1 MAIAV
6 KGLRLRPTYE
16 DLIGVAVSDQL
27 FNIKFPNR
35 DASFLRNGFALSQLD
50 GEGQRAMEKQQ
61 EMASK
66 EAFKESLLK
75 EIAINTG
82 SNLHDLRS
90 DSEADRRRERF
101 DSLITPPR
109 NNRPETYDMTEN
121 DDDMQSLY
129 SLPIS
134 SSTFVSDYSGRIN
147 RQLDFEE
154 EEQDN
159 SRIRQES
166 KREKTRQELSEH
178 LDDLQPKR
186 RIDVDTKVLTR
197 NYLDRIYEN
206 VSEMERTKEEFQ
218 RELKTPEKASGSR
231 DPQNYREDTSRPRG
245 RPPKPKKETEPGT
258 DTTDAQRGRPKK
270 NLPKPRQVK
279 ETEREMRQEI
289 ERGFQEVEE
298 SNLNSADVNTWRKK
312 HLKTVIKEYNNR
324 TGSNIVIK
332 KVRKQRKAYDEDDN
346 EIAKEFMIKVITE
359 QNKTMAS
366 QATRGMKLK

>member
-1 MAIAV
+1 MANHM
-6 KGLRLRPTYE
+6 KGLRLKPTYE
-16 DLIGVAVSDQL
+16 QLIGVAVSDKL
-27 FNIKFPNR
+27 YNVKFPNR
-35 DASFLRNGFALSQLD
+35 TAQFLRNGFVLSQLD

-101 DSLITPPR
+101 DSLNTPPR

-206 VSEMERTKEEFQ
+206 VSEMERTRQEFQ
-218 RELKTPEKASGSR
+218 RELRTPEKASGSR
-231 DPQNYREDTSRPRG
+231 DPKNYGDDPEESH
-245 RPPKPKKETEPGT
+245 PPKGK
-258 DTTDAQRGRPKK
+258 RGGAKG
-270 NLPKPRQVK
+270 PKPRHVK

-346 EIAKEFMIKVITE
+346 EITKEFMIKVITE